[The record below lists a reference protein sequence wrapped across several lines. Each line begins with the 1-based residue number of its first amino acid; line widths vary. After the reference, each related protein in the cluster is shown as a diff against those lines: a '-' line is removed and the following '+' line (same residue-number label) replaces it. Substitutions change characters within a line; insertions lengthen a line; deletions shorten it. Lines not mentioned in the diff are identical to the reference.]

1 MFRRRGFMR
10 PFRRGQHVANILL
23 QRANQWMANGDHS
36 QATRAFEELARR
48 SEARFPERTP
58 FLYLEAGHAAILDGQ
73 VEIGVAHLRRGLTLL
88 ATQGRYPRMQLL
100 GQRAVNELN
109 VQGLKNEAFVI
120 ASLLATNLP
129 RQASPEQISPPKKP
143 ILPTH
148 CPNCGGALRP
158 DETEWLD
165 EATAECPYCGS
176 PVRAESN
183 VP

>member
-10 PFRRGQHVANILL
+10 PFRRGHVANILL
-23 QRANQWMANGDHS
+23 QRANQLMANGNYLE
-36 QATRAFEELARR
+36 ATRAFEELARR

-73 VEIGVAHLRRGLTLL
+73 VELGVAHLRRGLTLL

-109 VQGLKNEAFVI
+109 AHGLKNEASEI
-120 ASLLATNLP
+120 ASLLAANLP
-129 RQASPEQISPPKKP
+129 KQASTEQVSPSKKP

-165 EATAECPYCGS
+165 EVTAECPYCGS
-176 PVRAESN
+176 PVRGEG
-183 VP
+183 